1 MKRRI
6 LLLTQYFPPETGAGA
21 NRIGPMADVLSKHYE
36 VAVVALE
43 PSYPSP
49 SEYKDVHLEA
59 HDAGRPYPVRRTF
72 DFHPH
77 KGSLLFRA
85 LREQAMAL
93 RLALYALRD
102 PGDIVIT
109 SSPSMFLGPVTLVLA
124 RAKNARFVWDIRDI
138 TWGYARDFAGPSPL
152 MALATRVLER
162 YVLWALRQA
171 DLIVGASH
179 GITRLLVEEGVDPGR
194 AITVPNGVSTE
205 LLDAITREV
214 DRSQENQRPMV
225 AYAGLIG
232 YNQGLGVLLQ
242 AASMLPDVDFVLAG
256 DGPELALLKDKAKQL
271 GVSNIVFTGFL
282 NREKLLELYRQSDV
296 LIAHARSGPTI
307 DATMVPVKLFE
318 YMATGRPIIYAG
330 KGIAADLM
338 RQIGCAVTVPP
349 ENPEAIKD
357 AVVELLLDPEQ
368 MRVLGLRGRAC
379 VQKHYHRDELMEG
392 LARTLGERFAG
403 RPAHDDGCDGR
414 TSTRPPRERRG
425 RSTTA
430 LASGG
435 DSWISA
441 LRRLPRRGG

>member
-179 GITRLLVEEGVDPGR
+179 GITRLLVEGGGDPGR
-194 AITVPNGVSTE
+194 AITVPNGGSTE

-282 NREKLLELYRQSDV
+282 NREKLLEL
-296 LIAHARSGPTI
+296 
-307 DATMVPVKLFE
+307 
-318 YMATGRPIIYAG
+318 
-330 KGIAADLM
+330 
-338 RQIGCAVTVPP
+338 
-349 ENPEAIKD
+349 
-357 AVVELLLDPEQ
+357 
-368 MRVLGLRGRAC
+368 
-379 VQKHYHRDELMEG
+379 
-392 LARTLGERFAG
+392 
-403 RPAHDDGCDGR
+403 
-414 TSTRPPRERRG
+414 
-425 RSTTA
+425 
-430 LASGG
+430 
-435 DSWISA
+435 
-441 LRRLPRRGG
+441 